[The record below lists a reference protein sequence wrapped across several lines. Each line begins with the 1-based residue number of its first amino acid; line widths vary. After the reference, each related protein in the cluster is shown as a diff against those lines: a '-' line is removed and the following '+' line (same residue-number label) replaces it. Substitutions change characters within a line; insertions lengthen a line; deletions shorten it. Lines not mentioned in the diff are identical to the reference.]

1 MTRKLKSLGKYRST
15 FLLAAMTLFCLSLW
29 LVRYLISGTN
39 TFRFLHWNLFLAF
52 VPWALSSILLI
63 WKVKNKVML
72 PLLLVSWLLFLP
84 NAPYIFTDLI
94 HLRERPSA
102 PYWYDMVLILSY
114 AWTGLM
120 FGIMSIID
128 IEKVAKKYVNGSVS
142 NLMVFGV
149 LFLSSFGIYLGRF
162 LRLNTWD
169 VVSNPMGV
177 LASIGRPFLDPITH
191 WRVWGVTLLMGILLN
206 MMYFSIKLLRA
217 EHHKNSVPS
226 DNQ

>member
-1 MTRKLKSLGKYRST
+1 
-15 FLLAAMTLFCLSLW
+15 
-29 LVRYLISGTN
+29 
-39 TFRFLHWNLFLAF
+39 
-52 VPWALSSILLI
+52 
-63 WKVKNKVML
+63 
-72 PLLLVSWLLFLP
+72 
-84 NAPYIFTDLI
+84 
-94 HLRERPSA
+94 
-102 PYWYDMVLILSY
+102 
-114 AWTGLM
+114 M